1 MREVCLYKSG
11 PANHKKEVVLKYQC
25 SSEFPGGLV
34 KTLMLDHILE
44 FPVQRSGI
52 RLESCLLRYFQML
65 LLLLVLGPHFEDH
78 WIRASLICKLHEAAE
93 AEHDHQ

>member
-1 MREVCLYKSG
+1 MTGEPTNYSENWYVKGKDQACGWFGCMNHVWVTEELVREVSLYKSG

-52 RLESCLLRYFQML
+52 RL
-65 LLLLVLGPHFEDH
+65 
-78 WIRASLICKLHEAAE
+78 
-93 AEHDHQ
+93 